1 MLLVETP
8 EAVEIID
15 DILKINGIDEIMIGL
30 NDLSLAYKKKFMF
43 ELLSDGTVEDLC
55 YKFKKAGIPYGFGG
69 IAAIGKGE
77 LPAER
82 IITEHYR
89 LGSTRVILSR
99 SFCNTDLVK
108 HLGIISETFIKGVK
122 DIRDYEEK
130 VSVYSNYFK
139 GNENEIKEIIRR
151 LAI

>member
-1 MLLVETP
+1 M
-8 EAVEIID
+8 
-15 DILKINGIDEIMIGL
+15 
-30 NDLSLAYKKKFMF
+30 
-43 ELLSDGTVEDLC
+43 C

-108 HLGIISETFIKGVK
+108 HLGTISETFIKGVK